1 MNQNR
6 TARCISCRAEVPVP
20 DSYEEGN
27 QVGCPSCA
35 VQLKIVRKGGLRL
48 VIADVL
54 ALQDRL
60 RETKTLIAE
69 ASRDLQRAKASWGIG
84 VNGLGLGV
92 LYVVAR
98 VALDERTLDRKLVL
112 EAVVL
117 ALVVGGLLEAANY
130 LFLAKRRAI
139 TDLTKQLQG
148 AIADQ
153 KELQRKIR
161 ESSRR

>member
-6 TARCISCRAEVPVP
+6 SARCISCRAEVPVP
-20 DSYEEGN
+20 DSYEEGS

-98 VALDERTLDRKLVL
+98 VALDERTLDRKLAL

>member
-1 MNQNR
+1 MNQSR

-20 DSYEEGN
+20 DSYEEGS

-35 VQLKIVRKGGLRL
+35 VQLKIVRAGGLRL

-69 ASRDLQRAKASWGIG
+69 TSRDLQRAKASWGLG

-98 VALDERTLDRKLVL
+98 VALDERTLDRALVL

-117 ALVVGGLLEAANY
+117 AVVVGVLLEAANY

>member
-1 MNQNR
+1 MNQSR

-20 DSYEEGN
+20 DSYEEGS

-69 ASRDLQRAKASWGIG
+69 TSRDLQRAKASWGIG

-92 LYVVAR
+92 LYVVAKM
-98 VALDERTLDRKLVL
+98 ALDERQLDRKLAL
-112 EAVVL
+112 EAVAL
-117 ALVVGGLLEAANY
+117 ALVVGVLLEAANY

-153 KELQRKIR
+153 RELQRKIR

>member
-20 DSYEEGN
+20 DSYEEGS

-98 VALDERTLDRKLVL
+98 VALDERTLDRKLAL

>member
-20 DSYEEGN
+20 DSYEEGS

>member
-20 DSYEEGN
+20 DSYEEGS

-54 ALQDRL
+54 ALQDQL

-98 VALDERTLDRKLVL
+98 VALDERTLDRKLAL

>member
-1 MNQNR
+1 MNQSR
-6 TARCISCRAEVPVP
+6 TARCLSCRSEVPVP
-20 DSYEEGN
+20 DSYEEGS

-35 VQLKIVRKGGLRL
+35 VQLKIVRAGGLRL

-69 ASRDLQRAKASWGIG
+69 TSRDLQRARASWGIG
-84 VNGLGLGV
+84 VNGFGLGV

-98 VALDERTLDRKLVL
+98 VALDERELNRGLVM
-112 EAVVL
+112 EAVLLSLVTGVMLEL
-117 ALVVGGLLEAANY
+117 ANH

-139 TDLTKQLQG
+139 SELSKQLAG

-153 KELQRKIR
+153 REIQRKIR

>member
-6 TARCISCRAEVPVP
+6 SARCISCRAEVPVP
-20 DSYEEGN
+20 DSYEEGS

>member
-1 MNQNR
+1 MNQSR

-20 DSYEEGN
+20 DSYEEGS

-35 VQLKIVRKGGLRL
+35 VQLKIVRAGGLRL

-69 ASRDLQRAKASWGIG
+69 TSRDLQRAKASWGIG

-98 VALDERTLDRKLVL
+98 VALDERPLDRKLVL

-117 ALVVGGLLEAANY
+117 AVVVGVLLEAANY

-139 TDLTKQLQG
+139 ADLTKHLQG

-153 KELQRKIR
+153 REIQRKIR

>member
-1 MNQNR
+1 MNQSR
-6 TARCISCRAEVPVP
+6 TARCISCRAEVPVS
-20 DSYEEGN
+20 DSYEEGS

-35 VQLKIVRKGGLRL
+35 VQLKIVRAGGLRL

-54 ALQDRL
+54 VLQDRL

-69 ASRDLQRAKASWGIG
+69 TSRDLQRAKASWGIG

-98 VALDERTLDRKLVL
+98 VALDERTLDRALVL

-117 ALVVGGLLEAANY
+117 AVVVGILLEAANY